1 MLETPEHFW
10 VITFAILVF
19 IIFFMGP
26 LLVWI
31 SSLKYNK
38 EIKVIVKHM
47 SKTLL
52 RDLELKRI
60 VVISH
65 EPHLPLVIHKYLI
78 DEIYIRL
85 GKGVFGDVSFEM
97 AGDQLF
103 VSRDVEMYKNSFRGF
118 I

>member
-1 MLETPEHFW
+1 MLETSEHFW
-10 VITFAILVF
+10 VIAFVVLVF
-19 IIFFMGP
+19 IIFLLGP
-26 LLVWI
+26 LLVWF

-38 EIKVIVKHM
+38 EIKTIVKQM

-60 VVISH
+60 VVISQ
-65 EPHLPLVIHKYLI
+65 EPHLTWGEYRYAL
-78 DEIYIRL
+78 DEIYIKL
-85 GKGVFGDVSFEM
+85 GKGVFGDVSFEI

-103 VSRDVEMYKNSFRGF
+103 VSRDVDMYSKSFRGF